1 MWQSVKRVL
10 TLLFMGRQ
18 HSLTQG
24 ECWARIGEQV
34 ELEVEEAQAPVVR

>member
-1 MWQSVKRVL
+1 MAICETCSDIAVHGKTAQP
-10 TLLFMGRQ
+10 
-18 HSLTQG
+18 HPG